1 MVTLVGYKVDGWG
14 LRSFLY
20 DGTYSIVSSN
30 PQGPRDL
37 PSLLSSWLLGPP
49 VAQYV
54 FLTSRTKG
62 YNHTKKPPQA
72 IGHRAKHQPYVL
84 RWAQILKAR
93 R

>member
-14 LRSFLY
+14 LGSFVY
-20 DGTYSIVSSN
+20 NGTYNIVNSN

-37 PSLLSSWLLGPP
+37 PSLLSSWLLYPPAGPP

-62 YNHTKKPPQA
+62 YNPTKKNPQA
-72 IGHRAKHQPYVL
+72 IGHRVRHQLYVL
-84 RWAQILKAR
+84 R
-93 R
+93 